1 MIVDVIAFMSTKQ
14 DKPVQYQTQADIS
27 DNVDMYDADIP
38 F

>member
-1 MIVDVIAFMSTKQ
+1 MIVDVITFMSTKQ